1 MASSASMF
9 AEALG
14 ATAARV
20 SAVDAASSGSEK
32 LLELVRLTLAGGDPR
47 VVPFGP

>member
-1 MASSASMF
+1 MF
-9 AEALG
+9 ADALG

-20 SAVDAASSGSEK
+20 SAVDVASSGSEK
-32 LLELVRLTLAGGDPR
+32 PLELVRLMLAAGDPR